1 MHADSRNDV
10 GLSLLVGFDAVA
22 EIMTFTLR
30 LTLTERRTL
39 AEGSHF
45 GLVLVPTH
53 WPTLR

>member
-30 LTLTERRTL
+30 LTLTERRTYRK
-39 AEGSHF
+39 APIT
-45 GLVLVPTH
+45 V
-53 WPTLR
+53 WY